1 MKYTKIKNCRLC
13 GSNLLKPIINFGL
26 MSRLESHFWPTC
38 RRFLKFCVFH
48 LQKPMN
54 VSGKIAPLAGLPRLP

>member
-1 MKYTKIKNCRLC
+1 
-13 GSNLLKPIINFGL
+13 
-26 MSRLESHFWPTC
+26 MSRLESHFWPAC